1 MEIRPQKPGAGNEK
15 GPMSELVTVGVF
27 ATPEEA
33 HICKN
38 RLETDG
44 IDAQLVDAETV
55 GMAWYYASALGGVK
69 VQVRAE
75 QMEEAQRVL
84 ELDEPVSSED
94 IDVEET
100 PLSDECWEEDRLKS
114 SHVEEATETESPG
127 DACADR
133 AFRAAVFGMIALPP
147 LLHLYSLYLL
157 VRLDFSELIVSP
169 RATRRVRIAWVIDV
183 IFISLAVLFFARMW
197 YR

>member
-1 MEIRPQKPGAGNEK
+1 MG
-15 GPMSELVTVGVF
+15 ELVTVSVF

-38 RLETDG
+38 RLEAEG
-44 IDAQLVDAETV
+44 IDAQLMDAETV
-55 GMAWYYASALGGVK
+55 GMAWYYGNALGGVK

-75 QMEEAQRVL
+75 QMDEAQRVL
-84 ELDEPVSSED
+84 QLHEPVIPGD
-94 IDVEET
+94 TDVERT
-100 PLSDECWEEDRLKS
+100 PLSDECWDEDRLQPG
-114 SHVEEATETESPG
+114 HIEEASETESPG
-127 DACADR
+127 DACAGR

-157 VRLDFSELIVSP
+157 VRLDFSELPLGP
-169 RATRRVRIAWVIDV
+169 RAARRVHIAWVIDV
-183 IFISLAVLFFARMW
+183 VFVSLVMLLFARWW